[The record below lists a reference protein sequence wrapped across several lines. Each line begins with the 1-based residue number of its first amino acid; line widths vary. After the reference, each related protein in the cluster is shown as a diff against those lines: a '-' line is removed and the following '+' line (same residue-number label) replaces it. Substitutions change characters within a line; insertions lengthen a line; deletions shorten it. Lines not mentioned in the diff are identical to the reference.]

1 MKKKT
6 VGAGFAANLHIEG
19 LHRVYGTDAEFVGVH
34 SRNMEKAAAFA
45 DTHGGTAFD
54 DLDALLAEID
64 ILHVVAPSSLHENLA
79 IRALER
85 NVHAIV
91 EKPLTGYFGD
101 GSEEFDMREASIA
114 DAQTG
119 ALDSI
124 RRMLAAE
131 AASEGRLL
139 YAENWVYA
147 PAIQKERE
155 VIEKTEAQILWLHG
169 EEAHS
174 GSHADA

>member
-1 MKKKT
+1 M
-6 VGAGFAANLHIEG
+6 
-19 LHRVYGTDAEFVGVH
+19 TDAK
-34 SRNMEKAAAFA
+34 S
-45 DTHGGTAFD
+45 
-54 DLDALLAEID
+54 
-64 ILHVVAPSSLHENLA
+64 
-79 IRALER
+79 
-85 NVHAIV
+85 
-91 EKPLTGYFGD
+91 
-101 GSEEFDMREASIA
+101 
-114 DAQTG
+114 G

-131 AASEGRLL
+131 ATSKGSIL

-174 GSHADA
+174 GSHAQAYGHWRLNGGGAMIGKGMLTASGALSEESRSAHSARHTDPPQDRAGAYPFAHPSRRFPGQRAPADGISRRRGFRDDPRDLRGRHPQLARIL

>member
-1 MKKKT
+1 M
-6 VGAGFAANLHIEG
+6 
-19 LHRVYGTDAEFVGVH
+19 
-34 SRNMEKAAAFA
+34 
-45 DTHGGTAFD
+45 
-54 DLDALLAEID
+54 
-64 ILHVVAPSSLHENLA
+64 
-79 IRALER
+79 
-85 NVHAIV
+85 HAIV

-101 GSEEFDMREASIA
+101 GRDDFDAR
-114 DAQTG
+114 DAAMTDAKSG

-131 AASEGRLL
+131 AISKGSIL
-139 YAENWVYA
+139 YAENWAYA

-174 GSHADA
+174 GSHAEAYGHWRLNGGGAMIGKGVHPLSAALYLKKVEGRARLGKPIRPKTVTARTHSPASMVSKTRGICARCITTSRISR